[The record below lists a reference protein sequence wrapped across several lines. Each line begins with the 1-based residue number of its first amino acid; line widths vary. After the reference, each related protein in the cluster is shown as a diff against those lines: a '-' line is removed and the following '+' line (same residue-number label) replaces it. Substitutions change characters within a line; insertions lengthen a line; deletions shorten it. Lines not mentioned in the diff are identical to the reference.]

1 VVASSNDGAAVGSE
15 GAAGGAA
22 GGSLVTGGSGALGW
36 SNDGAEGVSSERRDS
51 GAFSGFSVMASG
63 YGKPASSAGSRP
75 NQYPPDLR

>member
-15 GAAGGAA
+15 GAAGAA

-63 YGKPASSAGSRP
+63 YGKQTSSAGSRP
-75 NQYPPDLR
+75 NQYPSDLR